1 MRRTVKQF
9 NMSNV
14 ELFKTKLLSWSKQFQ
29 EVIWLDSNHHSNR
42 HSVYDAVLAVD
53 AFTSIKTD
61 YHRAFEEL
69 KEYQTAM
76 NDWLFGYLTYD
87 LKNAIESLSSDNFD
101 GLKFPDLYFFQ
112 PKKIFLIKDGVLELH
127 YLAMVDDEMA
137 DDISSIESITSD
149 VQFKTSTAPIKINLR
164 MQKDR
169 YFEKIETVL
178 DHIHRGDIYEVNF
191 CQEFYA
197 EDTEIDTIK
206 TFYKLNEISSPPFAT
221 YLKVHDYHLLCASP
235 ERYLSR
241 HGTQVISQ
249 PIKGTS
255 RRSENMK
262 EDARLLEKLKNDPK
276 ELSENIMIV
285 DLVRNDLSKI
295 AIKGSVKVDELCH
308 VYSFLQVHQMI
319 STIVAEVLPQTNSV
333 DILKSTFPMGSM
345 TGAPK
350 HAAMK
355 IIEALETT
363 KRGLYSGAV
372 GYFDPNGNFDFNVII
387 RSILYNSK
395 KRYVSFSVGSAIT
408 AKSIPENEYEEC
420 LVKAKA
426 MRDVLEK

>member
-1 MRRTVKQF
+1 
-9 NMSNV
+9 
-14 ELFKTKLLSWSKQFQ
+14 
-29 EVIWLDSNHHSNR
+29 
-42 HSVYDAVLAVD
+42 
-53 AFTSIKTD
+53 SIK
-61 YHRAFEEL
+61 
-69 KEYQTAM
+69 
-76 NDWLFGYLTYD
+76 
-87 LKNAIESLSSDNFD
+87 I
-101 GLKFPDLYFFQ
+101 
-112 PKKIFLIKDGVLELH
+112 
-127 YLAMVDDEMA
+127 
-137 DDISSIESITSD
+137 D
-149 VQFKTSTAPIKINLR
+149 VQLNTSTAPIKINLR

-169 YFEKIETVL
+169 YFENIKTVL

-197 EDTEIDTIK
+197 EDTEIDTVK

-221 YLKVHDYHLLCASP
+221 YLKLHDHYLLCASP

-241 HGTQVISQ
+241 QGTQVISQ

-255 RRSENMK
+255 RRSEDKK

-345 TGAPK
+345 TGAP
-350 HAAMK
+350 
-355 IIEALETT
+355 
-363 KRGLYSGAV
+363 
-372 GYFDPNGNFDFNVII
+372 
-387 RSILYNSK
+387 
-395 KRYVSFSVGSAIT
+395 
-408 AKSIPENEYEEC
+408 
-420 LVKAKA
+420 
-426 MRDVLEK
+426 